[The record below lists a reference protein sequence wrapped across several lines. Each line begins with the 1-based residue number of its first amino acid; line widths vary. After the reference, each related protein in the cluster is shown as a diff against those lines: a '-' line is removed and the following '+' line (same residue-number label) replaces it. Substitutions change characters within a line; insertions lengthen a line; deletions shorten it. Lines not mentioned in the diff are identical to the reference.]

1 MADADDETLQNGKLG
16 DKKGK
21 KKSRFYPTED
31 VKKPVKNKKPRKPIK
46 LRASITPGTIL
57 ILLDEIDQGKKA
69 IFLKQLTSGLLLVTG
84 PSKLSQV
91 PLKRVKQQYVIATKT
106 KIDIGDFQLPEGLTD
121 ELFKR
126 KAKKRKRSEDMFT
139 EETQEDENPSQEFV
153 EKQEAVDEHILA
165 KIAEVEHL
173 ELYMETPFSL
183 KKGQYPHAMIF

>member
-1 MADADDETLQNGKLG
+1 MHQIAPNPRVKCKSEMKGNYLSCSNLGSYSRFATLQ
-16 DKKGK
+16 
-21 KKSRFYPTED
+21 
-31 VKKPVKNKKPRKPIK
+31 
-46 LRASITPGTIL
+46 
-57 ILLDEIDQGKKA
+57 KA

-106 KIDIGDFQLPEGLTD
+106 KIDIGDFQLPDGLTD

-126 KAKKRKRSEDMFT
+126 KAKKRKRNEDMFT
-139 EETQEDENPSQEFV
+139 EETQEDEKPSQEFV